1 MFLKLCITSL
11 LPFSLALHKPE
22 ETDSAAVLRIPPQED
37 GGIFQQVD
45 LVVPGGKGEEDMP
58 GPAQLPRGAVVQDV
72 PPPPGGQQAAV
83 GGQAQLRTDIV
94 REGSRPSTLRPRRK
108 IISNAAAT
116 FEVSS
121 LDFPRERG
129 H

>member
-94 REGSRPSTLRPRRK
+94 REGSLPSTLV
-108 IISNAAAT
+108 AA
-116 FEVSS
+116 VSS
-121 LDFPRERG
+121 EVP
-129 H
+129 